1 MSPKPKTSAMSRSI
15 GPIDSK
21 WESVLIEWATNDI
34 ADLYGTTPFPF
45 VTLEG
50 DKRISQK
57 TFFDTRDIKGLG
69 AGGVFTPP
77 REILAKK
84 RMAPVETVVFSN
96 PKPQASATDMTRV
109 DKGDTYRAI
118 ERGIQKLSMP
128 TQAKVC
134 TRLRQWVRV
143 EVTTKEPP
151 PSNRGGVIPGLKLW
165 AFLQPASIGGNTSC
179 KAADTKDCLD
189 DFPRSGWAEYW
200 VPTGGTSCRR
210 KDWEDG
216 VGTER
221 EIPAS
226 QWSVEQLGPTR
237 FVYKICVEIRNER
250 TAGDVAR
257 SKNSGAAS
265 RPDADYEAGC
275 WLKVWVRDS
284 GVEWGME
291 PSDDESNLLSQRMDL
306 VDPSRGISMEGGK
319 FRQLS
324 AHAFRRDRMFVGPE
338 DPKKFDK
345 ASTLYA
351 VVFHERAME
360 LLEELEALLKPKD
373 TNAGTSVA
381 APVLTTLVAAI
392 VAMGLRLG
400 LAEWKKKLPARP
412 ANLPAD
418 VKWPEDYNK
427 DKGRTLI
434 KLLETLD
441 LANLLAAYACGGL
454 EGVSPLQ
461 AVAKAGA
468 NNKAMLKIWSKLY
481 SAMWDLS
488 LVDGP
493 TEYAEFCMKREQARA
508 DLLEQRIRFSV
519 DEIAANKTRAGRE
532 KELAEARN
540 KALEAA
546 RKQKGLGLERAV
558 RGSTK
563 GSLSLSDGKIAIS
576 VPGAEWTVSQRFPK
590 PAGAPLPMPGVPLVW
605 SIDLKASAGFK
616 LVITLEP
623 GDESKDWMVSFRIV
637 GEGALEGSLGLHA
650 LWSGLWDGEQA
661 AKNDSLKGNKKASQ
675 GTLRSER
682 ETALAQTRKLQEQAP
697 ADAPTEF
704 ALFRILKQLND
715 FVAFEMEV
723 GAKLELKSSIGLSYR
738 WNPATGASDWSF
750 LAGEAESRGETMQLE
765 NFMASIGASLA
776 ARAHISVVKA
786 DYPIVEM
793 PGLASADALTLKM
806 SLDGK
811 LLGKAYPDLPDKEF
825 KWGKGRLDNAM
836 RRKGMEEPLIWGRQ
850 ASFSLGYFG
859 LYQPEVSWSLRQT
872 ASDADSPIGA
882 LPKEAI
888 SYRQQGHDGVMEA
901 LVHLTCRKTPR
912 EAFQMA
918 AGNWSF
924 SDSIATSDVKAVES
938 GMGSLMKAAGRMLGR
953 DETDDPNLRLSA
965 AGKWMTDLLKAKP
978 THPVFLHAS
987 FLGSTTRKSD
997 SIPVLPPRLK
1007 ICELVG
1013 KQGVL
1018 QITVKLENFL
1028 DNVLWVQMREYSKGQ
1043 PSRILN
1049 QGDDIWK
1056 LVLIESF
1063 SKYGETG
1070 RGGMLQIPLDKLKFP
1085 AKSEDV
1091 WEVYPRISL
1100 VPHDCGILNRDMEPR
1115 HEKDMERL
1123 ICVVGK

>member
-1 MSPKPKTSAMSRSI
+1 MPPKPKTSAMSRSI

-21 WESVLIEWATNDI
+21 WDSVLIEWATNDV
-34 ADLYGTTPFPF
+34 ADLHGTTPFPF

-50 DKRISQK
+50 DKRIAQK

-77 REILAKK
+77 KDILAKK
-84 RMAPVETVVFSN
+84 RAAPVETLVMSHP
-96 PKPQASATDMTRV
+96 PKASAVDMVRV
-109 DKGDTYRAI
+109 DLGDTYRAI
-118 ERGIQKLSMP
+118 QHGIHKLSMP

-134 TRLRQWVRV
+134 TRLRQWVRI

-151 PSNRGGVIPGLKLW
+151 PSSRGGVIPGVKLW
-165 AFLQPASIGGNTSC
+165 AFLQPAGIGGNTSN
-179 KAADTKDCLD
+179 KAADSKDCLD

-200 VPTGGTSCRR
+200 IPTGGTSCRR

-257 SKNSGAAS
+257 AKASGAA

-319 FRQLS
+319 FRQMA
-324 AHAFRRDRMFVGPE
+324 AHAFRRERLFVGPE

-360 LLEELEALLKPKD
+360 LLEELEAMLKPKD
-373 TNAGTSVA
+373 TNTGTNVA
-381 APVLTTLVAAI
+381 APVLTALVAAI

-400 LAEWKKKLPARP
+400 LAEWKKKIPPRP
-412 ANLPAD
+412 ANLPND
-418 VKWPEDYNK
+418 VNWPEDYNK

-441 LANLLAAYACGGL
+441 LANILAAYACGGL

-468 NNKAMLKIWSKLY
+468 NNKAMLQLWSKLY

-493 TEYAEFCMKREQARA
+493 TEYAEFCMKRQQARA

-519 DEIAANKTRAGRE
+519 DEISANKAKAGRE

-540 KALEAA
+540 KALESA
-546 RKQKGLGLERAV
+546 RKQKGLGLERAA
-558 RGSTK
+558 RGATK
-563 GSLSLSDGKIAIS
+563 GNLSLSDGKIAIS
-576 VPGAEWTVSQRFPK
+576 VPGTEWKVSQRFPK

-623 GDESKDWMVSFRIV
+623 GGESKDWMVSFRIV

-650 LWSGLWDGEQA
+650 LWSGLWDGEEA
-661 AKNDSLKGNKKASQ
+661 AKNDSLKGGKKASQ
-675 GTLRSER
+675 ETLRSER
-682 ETALAQTRKLQEQAP
+682 EVALAETRRLQEQAP
-697 ADAPTEF
+697 ANAPTEF

-723 GAKLELKSSIGLSYR
+723 GAKLELKSSIGVSYR
-738 WNPATGASDWSF
+738 WNPSTGANDWSF

-811 LLGKAYPDLPDKEF
+811 LLGKPYDKKDLEF
-825 KWGKGRLDNAM
+825 KWGKGRLDNFM
-836 RRKGMEEPLIWGRQ
+836 RRKGMDEPLIWGRQ
-850 ASFSLGYFG
+850 AVFTLGYSG
-859 LYQPEVSWSLRQT
+859 LYQPEASWSLRQT

-882 LPKEAI
+882 LPSGAI
-888 SYRQQGHDGVMEA
+888 SYRQQGSDGTMEA

-918 AGNWSF
+918 AGAWSF
-924 SDSIATSDVKAVES
+924 SEAIATTDVKAVEG

-965 AGKWMTDLLKAKP
+965 AGQWMTKLLKAEG
-978 THPVFLHAS
+978 TTPVVLHATY
-987 FLGSTTRKSD
+987 LGSTKRKSD
-997 SIPVLPPRLK
+997 SISVMSPRLK
-1007 ICELVG
+1007 TCKLVA
-1013 KQGVL
+1013 KPGVL
-1018 QITVKLENFL
+1018 QIYVQLENFL
-1028 DNVLWVQMREYSKGQ
+1028 DNVLWVQMREYTKGQ

-1049 QGDDIWK
+1049 QGDEIWK

-1070 RGGMLQIPLDKLKFP
+1070 RGGMLQIPLDKLQFP
-1085 AKSEDV
+1085 SKTENV

-1100 VPHDCGILNRDMEPR
+1100 VPHDCGTLNRHLEPR
-1115 HEKDMERL
+1115 NDMDMERL
-1123 ICVVGK
+1123 IQVPSK